1 MTSKILLLGLDGADP
16 FFVEEH
22 RSELPFLSRFME
34 QGVFGRLSST
44 IPPVT
49 GPAWSSAMS
58 GMNPGKTGI
67 IGFED
72 KIMAGS
78 NSIVNST
85 NIAVPRIWDIL
96 SYHRKEVGVMAV
108 PLTYP
113 PSRVN
118 GFMVSGFLTPSTEEK
133 YTYPVELRQ
142 SLPPGYRPALNF
154 KKYEASPEYFLKN
167 LYSFTHCQFKTLS
180 TFLREKPWDFFTYVL
195 SGTDW
200 IQHFF
205 CNRGEDGKDQIL
217 RYFKYVDDFF
227 CRLERELPSSTII
240 FIISDHGFGKQTR
253 NYLYLNTWLKSRGL
267 FHQNDKVI
275 YRLRNFI
282 GSHLR
287 TAGRL
292 PGARLIKQNTSPR
305 LKEKLLITTRLKSKQ
320 IDWSGTRAMYMSGG
334 YNAGYIKINIRDSGR
349 EEIRK
354 LQKDII
360 DGLHDLERNA
370 GAGKLFQGIFPR
382 EEIYQGQYADQIPE
396 IIIVFA
402 DSYSGQEVLADK
414 VIKKIPSAGLPGP
427 THRMEGILM
436 AKGPG
441 IKNGFKLNAEIYDIA
456 PTIYHLQGLPVPEEV
471 DGKVLINIFQPGSV
485 PAKSKI
491 KFRSYD
497 FKTPQA
503 FRWENKQEKEV
514 RDRLKALGYLD

>member
-1 MTSKILLLGLDGADP
+1 MIPKILLLGLDGADP
-16 FFVEEH
+16 CFVEEN
-22 RSELPFLSRFME
+22 RSELPFLSRFMD

-44 IPPVT
+44 IPPIT

-67 IGFED
+67 IGFEEN
-72 KIMAGS
+72 ITAGP

-96 SYHRKEVGVMAV
+96 SYHGRKVGVMAV

-118 GFMVSGFLTPSTEEK
+118 GFMVSGFLTPSTEEN

-142 SLPPGYRPALNF
+142 SLPPGYCPALNF
-154 KKYEASPEYFLKN
+154 KKYESSPEYFLNN
-167 LYSFTHCQFKTLS
+167 LYSFTHCQFKALS
-180 TFLREKPWDFFTYVL
+180 YFLQEKPWDFFTFVL
-195 SGTDW
+195 SSTDW

-205 CNRGEDGKDQIL
+205 FNRGDDGKDQIL
-217 RYFKYVDDFF
+217 RYFKYVDNFF
-227 CRLERELPSSTII
+227 CRLESELSSSTVI

-253 NYLYLNTWLKSRGL
+253 NYLYLNTWLRSQGL
-267 FHQNDKVI
+267 LHPQDSVMNRI
-275 YRLRNFI
+275 RNFI

-287 TAGRL
+287 TAGKL
-292 PGARLIKQNTSPR
+292 PGAHLVKQNTSPR
-305 LKEKLLITTRLKSKQ
+305 VKEKLLITTRLNSKQ
-320 IDWSGTRAMYMSGG
+320 LDQAKTRAIYISGD
-334 YNAGYIKINIRDSGR
+334 YNTGYIKINIRDSNTDER
-349 EEIRK
+349 RQ
-354 LQKDII
+354 LQKNII
-360 DGLHDLERNA
+360 NGLHLLEDTA
-370 GAGKLFQGIFPR
+370 GVGKLFRGIFAR
-382 EEIYQGQYADQIPE
+382 EELYRGPYADQIPE

-414 VIKKIPSAGLPGP
+414 VIKQIPPAVLPGP
-427 THRMEGILM
+427 AHRMEGVLM

-471 DGKVLINIFQPGSV
+471 DGKVMIDIFEPGSV
-485 PAKSKI
+485 PAKNKI
-491 KFRSYD
+491 KFSSYD

-514 RDRLKALGYLD
+514 RNRLKALGYLD